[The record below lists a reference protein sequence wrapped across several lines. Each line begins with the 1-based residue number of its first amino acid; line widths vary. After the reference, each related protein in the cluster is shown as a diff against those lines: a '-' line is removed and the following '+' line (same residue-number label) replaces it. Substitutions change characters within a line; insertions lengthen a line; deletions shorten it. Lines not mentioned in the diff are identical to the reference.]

1 MPTPPTHPAFLKDLG
16 SALIIGLPG
25 SGKTTLLLARAA
37 QLVAQGTPPGQ
48 LALTTFAF
56 RSLEYLKAEITRTQ
70 PHLLPGLNLGT
81 LRDFAAAQLTAAGQ
95 PFTFVSNNQ
104 LRAIVRQVMAVQN
117 FPGSLASAEHLIR
130 SAKSRAKKLPEA
142 SPGFPF
148 LQAYQH
154 ALEAHGTPE
163 APALDRHDLIRQH
176 LKGLKNG
183 TLSTLPVKALLLDN
197 LQDATE
203 LQLIWLQAHLNA
215 GVELWLTADDDT
227 TAYAQDGALGAT
239 ALQQVGTWAGVTTH
253 HLPGSHR
260 LGPPLGPALIK
271 LARQLRTRE
280 DKPEACFAPPLR
292 VPPLEVISTT
302 TAPTAHALLLQRL
315 PELIRQ
321 FGTVGVLTRTQHA
334 AQVLTQVLL
343 KAAPSLDDKASNPLR
358 PASFARSI
366 WEDPTPQLVLATLY
380 LLLNQASTAHLQL
393 VLLGFGIPA
402 STVQQLT
409 LHGLNGEQWLAGGAV
424 LPPLEADT
432 SPTTRHAVQKAQ
444 QAWQAAASLWH
455 SRTLGPREIFKALVA
470 DLLPNL
476 PASEHPAALLAT
488 EALLGLSGKLTA
500 VLPQLLQESLPNWA
514 SPITVA
520 PVVEVRNREF
530 GVVVLPY
537 AQEWAPEAGQSTANT
552 IEKAEHDRRLLYL
565 AATRTTG
572 PLIVLQHAATLTE
585 TTTDTR
591 PLAPMLAELQT
602 TLAKRP

>member
-1 MPTPPTHPAFLKDLG
+1 MSAPLTFPPFLKDPG

-56 RSLEYLKAEITRTQ
+56 RSLEYLKSEITRTQ

-81 LRDFAAAQLTAAGQ
+81 LRDFAAAQLTAGGQ

-117 FPGSLASAEHLIR
+117 FPGTLAAAEHLIR

-154 ALEAHGTPE
+154 ALEAHGTPT

-183 TLSTLPVKALLLDN
+183 TLTTLPVKALLLDN
-197 LQDATE
+197 LQDSTE

-260 LGPPLGPALIK
+260 LGQPLGPALIK

-280 DKPEACFAPPLR
+280 SKPEACFAPALT
-292 VPPLEVISTT
+292 VPPLEVISTA

-315 PELIRQ
+315 PELVRQ

-343 KAAPSLDDKASNPLR
+343 KAAPEANNPLR

-380 LLLNQASTAHLQL
+380 LLLNQATTAHLQL

-402 STVQQLT
+402 GTVQQLT

-444 QAWQAAASLWH
+444 QAWQAAASLWN

-520 PVVEVRNREF
+520 PVVEVRNRQF
-530 GVVVLPY
+530 GVVVLAY
-537 AQEWAPEAGQSTANT
+537 AQQWAPEASQS

-565 AATRTTG
+565 AATRSTG
-572 PLIVLQHAATLTE
+572 PLIVLQHANTPTE
-585 TTTDTR
+585 TPTLP
-591 PLAPMLAELQT
+591 PLLAELQA
-602 TLAKRP
+602 TLAKRA